1 MRARSLTWML
11 ALVAVA
17 ACGAEPEEPEAGPSP
32 AGFTPSSGQASVSV
46 TGDVEGTL
54 DMTLADD
61 VRLSYGADED
71 ATALSFVD
79 PEDNRLT
86 IAGTLTEGENP
97 TSPELQ
103 VDLSLPGGVF
113 MAADDQCVVTVH
125 RADEDAIE
133 GEIGCADL
141 SDDGER
147 AVNAVGSFS
156 ATP

>member
-1 MRARSLTWML
+1 MAVV
-11 ALVAVA
+11 ALA
-17 ACGAEPEEPEAGPSP
+17 ACEAEPEEPEAAPTPG
-32 AGFTPSSGQASVSV
+32 GFTPSSGEASLSV
-46 TGDVEGTL
+46 TGDVEATL
-54 DMTLADD
+54 DMTLAED
-61 VRLSYGADED
+61 VRHSYGAGDE

-86 IAGTLTEGENP
+86 IAGHLAEGEHP

-125 RADEDAIE
+125 RADEDGIE
-133 GEIGCADL
+133 GEVGCSDI

-147 AVNAVGSFS
+147 AVNATGSFS